1 MRNIVLI
8 GSGNV
13 ASHLGLSLL
22 KKGYNIKQVWSKKLK
37 NADILA
43 KRLNS
48 IATDNL
54 NNLKNADLYIVSVK
68 DDNLASVIKQL
79 KFDNI
84 VHTSGSIGIEVFN
97 TKSKNYGVLYP
108 LQTFN
113 KKIEVDFS
121 TIPICIEGNNNKFE
135 NQLMK
140 IGNDL
145 SNNVI
150 AMNSKK
156 RIQLHIAAVFAC
168 NFTNHMFSIADSIL
182 ANVDLNF
189 KLLIPL
195 INQTVKKIN
204 NHKPSK
210 VQTGPAKRNDKKVL
224 KKHISNLTDKEVK
237 EIYKIISKEIIKSN
251 EKN

>member
-1 MRNIVLI
+1 
-8 GSGNV
+8 
-13 ASHLGLSLL
+13 
-22 KKGYNIKQVWSKKLK
+22 
-37 NADILA
+37 
-43 KRLNS
+43 
-48 IATDNL
+48 
-54 NNLKNADLYIVSVK
+54 
-68 DDNLASVIKQL
+68 
-79 KFDNI
+79 
-84 VHTSGSIGIEVFN
+84 
-97 TKSKNYGVLYP
+97 
-108 LQTFN
+108 
-113 KKIEVDFS
+113 
-121 TIPICIEGNNNKFE
+121 
-135 NQLMK
+135 
-140 IGNDL
+140 
-145 SNNVI
+145 
-150 AMNSKK
+150 MNSKK

-204 NHKPSK
+204 NQKPSK